1 MGWKRKPKE
10 FVCPFCNAD
19 FDKKRQFKQHVKDKH
34 SYTISD
40 HYPEDN
46 EPYFKITKEGFGTGW
61 SEDTIKMKRK

>member
-34 SYTISD
+34 PEHAENKDGSKPYFIISD
-40 HYPEDN
+40 NTFDS
-46 EPYFKITKEGFGTGW
+46 W
-61 SEDTIKMKRK
+61 SKS